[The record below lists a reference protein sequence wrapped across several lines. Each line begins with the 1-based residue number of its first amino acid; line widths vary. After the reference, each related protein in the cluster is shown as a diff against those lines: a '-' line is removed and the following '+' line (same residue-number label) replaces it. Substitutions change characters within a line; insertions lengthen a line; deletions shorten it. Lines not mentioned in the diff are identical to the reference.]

1 MADIIKV
8 EHLSYVYNPG
18 LPTAVTALDDVS
30 FTVEEGDFVGIIGAT
45 GSGKSTLITHMNGL
59 NKPTSGKIYID
70 GRDLWA
76 DPEKI
81 RDFRF
86 LTGLVFQYP
95 EYQLFEETCYK
106 DIAFG
111 PKNMGLDEG
120 EVDRR
125 VHEAAD
131 FVGLD
136 PALLER
142 SPFELSGG
150 QKRRVAV
157 AGVMAMKPRILVL
170 DEPAAGLDPE
180 GRDDIL
186 SEVKEYH
193 KKTGTTVL
201 LVSHSME
208 DIAKYANRV
217 LVMSNKK
224 IAMYDTV
231 EKVFARAPEL
241 LELGLSVP
249 QVTQVFLMLKA
260 MGMEIDTDV
269 NTVPYAV
276 KTVLK
281 AWNAKHPDKAVP
293 LPQNHKTVQEGGA
306 D

>member
-111 PKNMGLDEG
+111 PKNMGLDEA
-120 EVDRR
+120 EIDRR

-157 AGVMAMKPRILVL
+157 AGVMAMRPRILVL

-180 GRDDIL
+180 GRDTIL
-186 SEVKEYH
+186 SQIRDYH
-193 KKTGTTVL
+193 EKTGITVL

-208 DIAKYANRV
+208 EIASNVDRLIVMEKGTAVMTGAPSEVFSHAAELVSMGLNVPCMTQV
-217 LVMSNKK
+217 LLRLQQLGVNVPAS
-224 IAMYDTV
+224 AYTV
-231 EKVFARAPEL
+231 EQAADL
-241 LELGLSVP
+241 LEPL
-249 QVTQVFLMLKA
+249 LK
-260 MGMEIDTDV
+260 
-269 NTVPYAV
+269 
-276 KTVLK
+276 
-281 AWNAKHPDKAVP
+281 
-293 LPQNHKTVQEGGA
+293 GGA
-306 D
+306 QIC